1 MEPEQQAPERQH
13 LVDLLVSIILES
25 FTLRVFILYTRA
37 ECKCECV
44 FVFESKFMRILEPAE
59 LIYCPCECKLRFSV
73 KVRWWSND
81 TKSTDNLKLKV
92 SPWCHEPVAGEIR
105 HHRLVGV
112 ALGWTRIPLHR
123 GKSRHIA
130 ETSAGGLKTRRARSA
145 VVWSPTR
152 REAVELST
160 SAPHTDDPRSPTSRF
175 SEAYF
180 SMPLLRVSTLDRS
193 GPVSARRRAQRIWE
207 EAGDNEEILRWLNF
221 SVHSARPV
229 AVTKGLAH
237 EQVSSS
243 VWFCFHP
250 DLCCLDKCI
259 QMHLGAQR
267 RRSGHV
273 SAAAT

>member
-145 VVWSPTR
+145 VVRRLGEKQSSSQPPHRTQTIPAVRPAASPKPTFPCRCCASPLWIEAVRSVRAAERRGSEKKRETMRRFWGGWTSPFTR
-152 REAVELST
+152 RV
-160 SAPHTDDPRSPTSRF
+160 PW
-175 SEAYF
+175 
-180 SMPLLRVSTLDRS
+180 LL
-193 GPVSARRRAQRIWE
+193 P
-207 EAGDNEEILRWLNF
+207 
-221 SVHSARPV
+221 
-229 AVTKGLAH
+229 KG
-237 EQVSSS
+237 
-243 VWFCFHP
+243 
-250 DLCCLDKCI
+250 
-259 QMHLGAQR
+259 
-267 RRSGHV
+267 
-273 SAAAT
+273 